1 MCLINA
7 NQKKLIVVKH
17 NQSYER
23 CMFNQIK
30 PIFETYFLHILQ
42 GQATGF
48 HTLTSLLNYRN
59 DLQFLIF

>member
-1 MCLINA
+1 MCLVND
-7 NQKKLIVVKH
+7 NQKKVILVKQ

-23 CMFNQIK
+23 CMFNQKK
-30 PIFETYFLHILQ
+30 PIFATYFLHILQ

-48 HTLTSLLNYRN
+48 RTLTSLLNYYE